1 MTIREITPTELQ
13 QLLAG
18 ENPPSLID
26 VREEGEAAICA
37 IDGSTLIPMNS
48 LPQRL
53 QEIPRDRP
61 VALYCHA
68 GMRSMMAG
76 QWLSQQGY
84 RRALA
89 RRRHRPLGDRDRAGD
104 GEVLRVKDEMLNVE
118 CQC

>member
-1 MTIREITPTELQ
+1 MSIREITPTELQ
-13 QLLAG
+13 QLLAA

-53 QEIPRDRP
+53 QEIPKDRP
-61 VALYCHA
+61 VVLYCHA

-76 QWLSQQGY
+76 QWLSQQGFD
-84 RRALA
+84 ALSLAGGIDRWAIEIDPEMA
-89 RRRHRPLGDRDRAGD
+89 RY
-104 GEVLRVKDEMLNVE
+104 
-118 CQC
+118 

>member
-1 MTIREITPTELQ
+1 MSIREITPTELQ

-37 IDGSTLIPMNS
+37 IDGSTLIPMNT

-53 QEIPRDRP
+53 QEIPSDRP
-61 VALYCHA
+61 VVLYCHG

-76 QWLSQQGY
+76 QWLSQQGFD
-84 RRALA
+84 ALSLAGGIDRWAVEIEPSMA
-89 RRRHRPLGDRDRAGD
+89 RY
-104 GEVLRVKDEMLNVE
+104 
-118 CQC
+118 

>member
-1 MTIREITPTELQ
+1 MSIREITPTELQ

-53 QEIPRDRP
+53 QEIPKERP
-61 VALYCHA
+61 VVLYCHS

-76 QWLSQQGY
+76 QWLSQQGFD
-84 RRALA
+84 AMSLA
-89 RRRHRPLGDRDRAGD
+89 GGIDRWAA
-104 GEVLRVKDEMLNVE
+104 EVDPSMARY
-118 CQC
+118 